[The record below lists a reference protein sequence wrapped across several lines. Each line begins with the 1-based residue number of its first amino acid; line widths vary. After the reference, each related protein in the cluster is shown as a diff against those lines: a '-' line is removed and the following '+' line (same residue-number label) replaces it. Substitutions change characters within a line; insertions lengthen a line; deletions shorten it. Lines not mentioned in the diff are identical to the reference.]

1 MDTVNQHLNG
11 RSFFMKLVKFFA
23 IAIFALPTLVM
34 AGPTKDDV
42 KMLVDNTIKYIET
55 NGLEKAKT
63 EIKNK
68 DGQFIKG
75 ELYVFI
81 IDFDGKMISHG
92 AKASLD
98 GKNLIKLRTPEG
110 KYFIQEMIKVSKES
124 GEGWVEYK
132 WTHPLTGKVT
142 PKASLAKKIPGKDML
157 VGAGLYLQ

>member
-1 MDTVNQHLNG
+1 MRLL
-11 RSFFMKLVKFFA
+11 KLIVIA
-23 IAIFALPTLVM
+23 LIAIPTMVM

-42 KMLVDNTIKYIET
+42 KMLVDKTIKYIET
-55 NGLEKAKT
+55 NGLEKAKV
-63 EIKNK
+63 EIKKK
-68 DGQFIKG
+68 DGEFIKG

-92 AKASLD
+92 VKDSLD

-132 WTHPLTGKVT
+132 WTHPQTGKVT

-157 VGAGLYLQ
+157 IGAGLYLE